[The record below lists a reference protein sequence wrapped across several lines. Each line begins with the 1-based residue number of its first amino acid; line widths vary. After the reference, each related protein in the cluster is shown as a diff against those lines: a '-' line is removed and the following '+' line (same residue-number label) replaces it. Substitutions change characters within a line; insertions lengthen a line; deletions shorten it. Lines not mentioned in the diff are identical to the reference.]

1 MTTVPPLRPFD
12 RPGASRGSRWW
23 RWPRWS
29 CWWRAAVSR
38 AAALPVGLQLG
49 LLALGF
55 WGLHLAVMAVMAG
68 MALQGGDA
76 GIGLHVDEAQYW
88 QWSRELQWGYYSK
101 PPVIAALIAASTAL
115 VGDGLLGV
123 KGLVMLCHPLAA
135 AVTGSLAHAMCLAA
149 LQDGRAIDGA
159 APPTLAEAALARR
172 VTLAA
177 ALLVATSPLASLLG
191 LVATTDAPLMLC
203 WALAAHAGW
212 HLARRA
218 WRRDALLL
226 GLALAAGLLS
236 KYTLAALLPTVLA
249 WLLWPPIRAG
259 AGAGAVAA
267 PPLRWRGLATALG
280 LAWLL
285 CLPHLA
291 WNAEQG
297 WPTLRHTADITLLNG
312 RGPAAGTMGLG
323 LRVGL
328 SVAEFLAGQALQ
340 FGPLWVILLVWP
352 GRAGQRRASPAAQTE
367 AAAAAWRGHTRRA
380 LWLAW
385 PLLGIGLA
393 QAALSRAQVNW
404 TAPAGIGLALALAL
418 HWGGQAQPPGAQ
430 ARRGLP
436 PPGRAGAVMALHLL
450 LGAAIALA
458 PLLPHWPRAL
468 DIWSRMRGWEGA
480 LQRLEPAVAAHLK
493 AHPQAQV
500 IVLDRTTLVQ
510 AAYAWRALPAI
521 HWLAWR
527 SDRGAPARH
536 HYELTTRWAA
546 AGSPAAL
553 APLLVLAPGREA
565 GDLPAA
571 LRERL
576 GPLQR
581 LGEGTRWRAPGEGQA
596 YTLWQATRR
605 DAQSPVGSDH
615 GSDRGSDR
623 RSERRSERGAA
634 GPAATPVAS
643 EHTSP

>member
-1 MTTVPPLRPFD
+1 MSVAAGR
-12 RPGASRGSRWW
+12 GAAPSVAW
-23 RWPRWS
+23 
-29 CWWRAAVSR
+29 
-38 AAALPVGLQLG
+38 QLG

-55 WGLHLAVMAVMAG
+55 WGLHLAVMALLG
-68 MALQGGDA
+68 TDA
-76 GIGLHVDEAQYW
+76 TLGLHVDEAQYW

-101 PPVIAALIAASTAL
+101 PPEIAALIAASTAL
-115 VGDGLLGV
+115 AGDGLLGV

-149 LQDGRAIDGA
+149 LQDGRAIDDA
-159 APPTLAEAALARR
+159 TPPTPAEAALARR
-172 VTLAA
+172 VALAA

-218 WRRDALLL
+218 RRRDALLL

-236 KYTLAALLPTVLA
+236 KYTLAALLPTLLA
-249 WLLWPPIRAG
+249 WLLWPPTRRGG
-259 AGAGAVAA
+259 AGAT
-267 PPLRWRGLATALG
+267 PPLRWRGLAIALG

-312 RGPAAGTMGLG
+312 RGPAAGSMGL
-323 LRVGL
+323 GL

-340 FGPLWVILLVWP
+340 FGPLWVVLLAWP
-352 GRAGQRRASPAAQTE
+352 GRAGQRRASPAAQSG
-367 AAAAAWRGHTRRA
+367 AAAWRGHTRRA

-436 PPGRAGAVMALHLL
+436 PSGRAGAVMALHLL

-458 PLLPHWPRAL
+458 PLLPHWPRPL
-468 DIWSRMRGWEGA
+468 DVWSRMRGWEGA
-480 LQRLEPAVAAHLK
+480 LQRLEPTVAAHLQ

-605 DAQSPVGSDH
+605 DAQSLVGSDH
-615 GSDRGSDR
+615 GSDR
-623 RSERRSERGAA
+623 RSERGAT
-634 GPAATPVAS
+634 GPTATPNAS
-643 EHTSP
+643 EHTPP